1 MILAF
6 EFHYVSQNALLENL
20 LETICEEFDIH
31 YAIGKS
37 KNIITL
43 KVAADEQK
51 LTEFSDFLSQRLP
64 LSIFFKSTAVNVVDN
79 MNVDLLEK
87 QKFTSALP
95 FTPKVLSQSNPLMNN
110 EVGAKIFDAKGILL
124 NDELYTQ
131 NYDEFYNKISKLIQN
146 GQSVH
151 INSVSGSYRLAKID
165 TNFKIDDDFTVIPT
179 DLSVIEKMVIIKE
192 NEIKAIAS
200 LEKPALSLRLN
211 AIYRVKEILPSNQ
224 VRVKLADEMLLVK
237 ICEKLYADGIEFLYK
252 VACKSEDCENRL
264 QIDGSFALI
273 PQIEVC
279 VLENGEILITKGSGY
294 SAPLLQENL
303 KKFESPA
310 HAQFAS
316 VMQEHALFD
325 SKVSCFYLSKTHD
338 DMLMHI
344 SEKTGF
350 LELVKFPIIKNI
362 QQIFTEIEK
371 SQEGAKLLTSYKA
384 TFPDIYEK
392 ALHVKIDEQAVNSIY
407 SIWGI
412 VSVIL
417 GFSESLKD
425 GAQRLINNAEDY
437 GGQKGPRIDYLLVD
451 KEAIKSDFNMLRLI
465 RSAMSFKIAGTDELT
480 LSFGIVEALS
490 YFLSDMADS
499 YRENLSSQKMLLA
512 GSMFS
517 AKRFTE
523 LTCKNIAAN
532 ATICFN
538 KELPIDN

>member
-6 EFHYVSQNALLENL
+6 EFHYISQNALLENL

-43 KVAADEQK
+43 KVEADEQK
-51 LTEFSDFLSQRLP
+51 LTEFSNFISKRLP
-64 LSIFFKSTAVNVVDN
+64 LSIFFKSTAVNVVDD

-87 QKFTSALP
+87 QKFASALP

-110 EVGAKIFDAKGILL
+110 EVGKNTFDAKGILL
-124 NDELYTQ
+124 NDELYSQ
-131 NYDEFYNKISKLIQN
+131 NYDELYNKVAKIIKNAECL
-146 GQSVH
+146 H
-151 INSVSGSYRLAKID
+151 INSASGSYRLGKID
-165 TNFKIDDDFTVIPT
+165 TDFTTEEDFLVIPT
-179 DLSVIEKMVIIKE
+179 DLSVIEKMVVIKE

-200 LEKPALSLRLN
+200 LEKPALKLRLN
-211 AIYRVKEILPSNQ
+211 ALYRAKEILPSNQ
-224 VRVKLADEMLLVK
+224 VRMKLADEMLLVK
-237 ICEKLYADGIEFLYK
+237 ICEKLYADGIEFLYR
-252 VACKSEDCENRL
+252 VECKSDNCENKL
-264 QIDGSFALI
+264 EIDGHFSLI

-279 VLENGEILITKGSGY
+279 VLENGEILITKGSEY
-294 SAPLLQENL
+294 STPLLKENL
-303 KKFESPA
+303 KKFESSA

-316 VMQEHALFD
+316 VMQEHSLFD

-338 DMLMHI
+338 DKLMHI

-350 LELVKFPIIKNI
+350 LELVNFPVIKNI
-362 QQIFTEIEK
+362 KQIFTQIEK
-371 SQEGAKLLTSYKA
+371 SQEGAKLLKSYK
-384 TFPDIYEK
+384 TNFPDIYKK
-392 ALHVKIDEQAVNSIY
+392 ALHVKIDEQTPNSIY
-407 SIWGI
+407 SILGI

-417 GFSESLKD
+417 GFAENLKE
-425 GAQRLINNAEDY
+425 GAETLINNAEDY
-437 GGQKGPRIDYLLVD
+437 GGQKGPRIDYLLLD

-465 RSAMSFKIAGTDELT
+465 RSAMSFKLAGTDELT

-490 YFLSDMADS
+490 YFLSDMSDS
-499 YRENLSSQKMLLA
+499 CRENLSSQKMLLA
-512 GSMFS
+512 GSLFS
-517 AKRFTE
+517 AQRFTE